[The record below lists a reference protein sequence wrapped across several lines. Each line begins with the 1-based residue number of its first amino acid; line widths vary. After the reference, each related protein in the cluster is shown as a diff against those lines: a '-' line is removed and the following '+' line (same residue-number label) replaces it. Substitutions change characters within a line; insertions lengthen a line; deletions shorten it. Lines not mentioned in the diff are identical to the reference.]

1 MHPGVNGPKF
11 KDKPAI
17 IMAGSGEILTH
28 QEVNEL
34 SNQMAHL
41 FRSLGLNAGDSMA
54 FTMENHK
61 YFLPIAAAAYRS
73 GLIYT
78 AISWRL
84 QPEEV
89 EYIVKDCGAKVFIT
103 SKFLEENAKL
113 LTPLL
118 KDVNKFMI
126 DGETEDYLSLEKSI
140 SEFPLT
146 AINDECQGS
155 SMLYS
160 SGTTGKPKGVSR
172 EINLSPLPYTPEEED
187 LGLTRVVEGMYAA
200 SSDSVYLSPAPLY
213 HSAPLGFNT
222 GFQALGATSIIMEK
236 FDPEEALKLIEK
248 YKITHS
254 QWVPTMFVRF
264 LKSDPEILNKYDLS
278 SHKVAIHAAAP
289 CPVEVKE
296 KMINWW
302 GPIIHEYYAGT
313 EFNGFVACNSEEW
326 LAHKGTVG
334 KSLLG
339 PIHILDDDGNEVSK
353 GEEGTIYFEGPTSQ
367 SFKYHNDPEKTKGS
381 RSKQGFSTLGDVGY
395 LDDDDY
401 LYLTDRKA
409 FMIISG
415 GVNIYPKETE
425 DILVMHPKVADVAV
439 FGVPNEEMGEE
450 VKAVVQP
457 QDMNEIENNLEQE
470 LMAYCREKISHVK
483 CPKSIDFRP
492 ELPRH
497 PTGKLY
503 KRLLKN
509 EYWEK

>member
-54 FTMENHK
+54 FMMENHK

-187 LGLTRVVEGMYAA
+187 LGLTRVV
-200 SSDSVYLSPAPLY
+200 
-213 HSAPLGFNT
+213 
-222 GFQALGATSIIMEK
+222 
-236 FDPEEALKLIEK
+236 
-248 YKITHS
+248 
-254 QWVPTMFVRF
+254 
-264 LKSDPEILNKYDLS
+264 
-278 SHKVAIHAAAP
+278 
-289 CPVEVKE
+289 
-296 KMINWW
+296 
-302 GPIIHEYYAGT
+302 
-313 EFNGFVACNSEEW
+313 
-326 LAHKGTVG
+326 
-334 KSLLG
+334 
-339 PIHILDDDGNEVSK
+339 
-353 GEEGTIYFEGPTSQ
+353 
-367 SFKYHNDPEKTKGS
+367 
-381 RSKQGFSTLGDVGY
+381 DVN
-395 LDDDDY
+395 
-401 LYLTDRKA
+401 
-409 FMIISG
+409 MC
-415 GVNIYPKETE
+415 VNQT
-425 DILVMHPKVADVAV
+425 
-439 FGVPNEEMGEE
+439 
-450 VKAVVQP
+450 
-457 QDMNEIENNLEQE
+457 
-470 LMAYCREKISHVK
+470 
-483 CPKSIDFRP
+483 
-492 ELPRH
+492 
-497 PTGKLY
+497 
-503 KRLLKN
+503 
-509 EYWEK
+509 